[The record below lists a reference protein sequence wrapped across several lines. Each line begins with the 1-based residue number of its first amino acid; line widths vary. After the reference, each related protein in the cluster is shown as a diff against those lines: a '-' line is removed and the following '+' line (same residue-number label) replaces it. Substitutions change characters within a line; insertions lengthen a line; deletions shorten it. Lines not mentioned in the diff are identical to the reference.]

1 MSRVHPDASVIETAP
16 IVGHRFWFLPSCA
29 FVYVHIRLFDFRDL
43 EARLEGE
50 GVANAEV
57 EDGRGAA
64 LLMSDGSS
72 EVVAVENCFVC
83 AASLVSVFRS
93 ATASS
98 RVMAYFH
105 PFGM

>member
-1 MSRVHPDASVIETAP
+1 MSRVHPDATVIETAP
-16 IVGHRFWFLPSCA
+16 IVGHRFWVFADLFPC
-29 FVYVHIRLFDFRDL
+29 VCYIRLFDFRDL

-50 GVANAEV
+50 GVGNAEV